1 MQQASNIKKPASHFE
16 RRVWA
21 LAAGF
26 EAAAGR
32 GAAES
37 TPGRIQ
43 NRYGVFKSECNGI
56 LLKERGADA
65 SRLGGKLR
73 DVVARNAV
81 VAHLQV
87 GYAAGDLKVMEG
99 AQEVI
104 RMNGILDAECMS
116 ELDKA
121 HRVGSG
127 LDHVTEIGDRQHN
140 EAGAVLHFGAFA

>member
-1 MQQASNIKKPASHFE
+1 MTRHAASFREKETRIPFRE
-16 RRVWA
+16 
-21 LAAGF
+21 AG
-26 EAAAGR
+26 
-32 GAAES
+32 S

-43 NRYGVFKSECNGI
+43 NRYGVFKSECHGI
-56 LLKERGADA
+56 LLKERGTDA

-116 ELDKA
+116 ERIELA
-121 HRVGSG
+121 P
-127 LDHVTEIGDRQHN
+127 
-140 EAGAVLHFGAFA
+140 VLIM